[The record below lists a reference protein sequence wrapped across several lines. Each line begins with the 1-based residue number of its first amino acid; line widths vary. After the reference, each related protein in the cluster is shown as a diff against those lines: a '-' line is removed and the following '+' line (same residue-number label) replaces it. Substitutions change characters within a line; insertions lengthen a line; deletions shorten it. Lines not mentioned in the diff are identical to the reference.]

1 MNEITLIRRIAEP
14 AAIVVGALVALA
26 GGLTLMNVRA
36 DWALAFGALICLS
49 APTLAG
55 VRIYTMVREGVFR

>member
-26 GGLTLMNVRA
+26 GGLTLMNVRT
-36 DWALAFGALICLS
+36 DGALAFGALICLA
-49 APTLAG
+49 APVLAG
-55 VRIYTMVREGVFR
+55 VRIYTMVREGAFR